1 MMGYARGFGSAKRE
15 GGRATQTIWLEA
27 RKLLHP
33 HRENIFAFDFDLDSE
48 WGAQVR
54 ALDYCSANPDV
65 AGKICYL
72 CWIED
77 GVAAWVADHRMPRG
91 GVAIFAP

>member
-1 MMGYARGFGSAKRE
+1 MGYARGFGSAKRE

-33 HRENIFAFDFDLDSE
+33 HRENIFAFDLDLDAE
-48 WGAQVR
+48 GRAQIR
-54 ALDYCSANPDV
+54 ALHYGAANPDV

-72 CWIED
+72 CWIEY
-77 GVAAWVADHRMPRG
+77 GVATRVADHRMPRSS
-91 GVAIFAP
+91 VAVFAL